1 LRKQWQN
8 ELLEKFDIPGVIVDG
23 SEYKTSKKDA
33 LHSFDRNNLAVIVS
47 TPFAFSKRIKNK

>member
-8 ELLEKFDIPGVIVDG
+8 ELFEKFNIPGVIVDG

-33 LHSFDRNNLAVIVS
+33 LHPFDRNNLAVVVS
-47 TPFAFSKRIKNK
+47 TPFAFLKKG